1 LSWSLNIMTPYY
13 IWSVRRGDRLKAA
26 VTMIEF
32 LKNDIAPKLTARDV
46 HELRSAH
53 ETKSMVLN
61 AEMMLRSA
69 LFRTESRGSRYR
81 EDYPRRNDPSW
92 LAWVKLRDRQGEM
105 RMRQE
110 PLRRKW
116 WPNLSKPYNER
127 YPDRF
132 VGE

>member
-1 LSWSLNIMTPYY
+1 
-13 IWSVRRGDRLKAA
+13 
-26 VTMIEF
+26 MIEF

-53 ETKSMVLN
+53 EIKSMVLN